1 MEVSF
6 FFEESLFGQC
16 VAVFCFMCFSY
27 NISVCVFLSLFFVF
41 FWRGSHIQKGKK
53 GISSTGC
60 VN

>member
-27 NISVCVFLSLFFVF
+27 NISVCVCFCRCFSFFFGGEAISKKAKKAFLR
-41 FWRGSHIQKGKK
+41 RG
-53 GISSTGC
+53 
-60 VN
+60 V